1 MRLSSCVCVLLIAT
15 GCLPADQSNPQPIG
29 SFYFPSG
36 LAFSRAAGGTEGV
49 LYVANGNADKRY
61 DRGSVVAVNLSGLVD
76 GGFRGFGTGND
87 GGGLFSV
94 TSLGIAADNAV
105 QIDSFAGELASTT
118 LADGGFRLVVPTRSE
133 GDRVQ
138 GIDVAGGTSLSCV
151 GVTDG
156 GRWCGAG
163 GVSLAANKDTTTGLP
178 RAPGAYGIAIA
189 PNNEAYVV
197 HTSAADSPRGA
208 AKDFHSYV
216 AHMSAE
222 SFAFTDDGFIFIGE
236 GSGNSVAVGAKYLYV
251 SGRFTSTRAAMLRF
265 VDPVTGAVFD
275 TLVEDS
281 YRAFD
286 ARGLALSTGE
296 KRVFLATRSPDALLV
311 LDIIGAT
318 TANPQVRLVRA
329 VSMPAGPDQV
339 RTVSRPGRGDLVV
352 VTCSSAG
359 VVALYDDDIGDLAQV
374 VPGVGLQPFDV
385 AMDARGSSVRFY
397 VSDFADGRVAVI
409 DLNDFN
415 SPGEAH
421 VVGWIGAS
429 QLCIT
434 RPGRVDGC
442 DGGVP

>member
-1 MRLSSCVCVLLIAT
+1 MVFLT
-15 GCLPADQSNPQPIG
+15 GCLPADQSNPQPVG

-61 DRGSVVAVNLSGLVD
+61 DRGSVVAVNLAALLD
-76 GGFRGFGTGND
+76 GGFRGFGSRND
-87 GGGLFSV
+87 GGGVFNV
-94 TSLGIAADNAV
+94 TALGIAPESSV

-118 LADGGFRLVVPTRSE
+118 LPDGGFRLVVPSRSE

-138 GIDVAGGTSLSCV
+138 GIDVAGGTMLACV
-151 GVTDG
+151 GVMDG

-163 GVSLAANKDTTTGLP
+163 GVSLSANKDTTTGLP

-197 HTSAADSPRGA
+197 HTSAADSPRGS
-208 AKDFHSYV
+208 AKDYQSYV
-216 AHMSAE
+216 AHMSAV
-222 SFAFTDDGFIFIGE
+222 SFAFGDDGFIPLGE

-251 SGRFTSTRAAMLRF
+251 SGRFTLTRAAMLRF
-265 VDPVTGAVFD
+265 VDPVTTAVFD
-275 TLVEDS
+275 TTIEDS
-281 YRAFD
+281 FRAFD
-286 ARGLALSTGE
+286 ARGLSLSTGE

-311 LDIIGAT
+311 LDVLGAT
-318 TANPQVRLVRA
+318 SATPKVRLVRA
-329 VSMPAGPDQV
+329 VTMPAGPDQV
-339 RTVSRPGRGDLVV
+339 RTIARPGRGDLVV

-385 AMDARGSSVRFY
+385 AVDVRGSAARMF
-397 VSDFADGRVAVI
+397 VSNFADGRVAVI
-409 DLNDFN
+409 DLEDFN
-415 SPGEAH
+415 RPELAH
-421 VVGWIGAS
+421 VVGWLGAT
-429 QLCIT
+429 QLCTT